1 MLHQLTCS
9 TWNTLMRINIR
20 TLVHCLFMLATDS
33 AATPATTWMLHI
45 RQAQQSFQLPR
56 QDVEEEEEV
65 GLPLSACPTVRAGHS
80 VNPALF
86 CGAFVYWLCVLCD
99 VHKFPL
105 SPPTA
110 TPAAVPPPPPPLSS
124 STYPTALINGHCSWH
139 KNKYCTSKKSSWKY
153 FGCGLHLMAK
163 LYSSL

>member
-1 MLHQLTCS
+1 
-9 TWNTLMRINIR
+9 MRINIR

-33 AATPATTWMLHI
+33 AATTWMMHI
-45 RQAQQSFQLPR
+45 RPAQQTFQLPR
-56 QDVEEEEEV
+56 QGEEV
-65 GLPLSACPTVRAGHS
+65 EVGVGLRLSARPTVRAGHS

-99 VHKFPL
+99 DHKFPL

-110 TPAAVPPPPPPLSS
+110 TTAAAPPRPRLPLFPLLPPLQRLSMDI
-124 STYPTALINGHCSWH
+124 AVGIKINTGQA
-139 KNKYCTSKKSSWKY
+139 KSSWKY
-153 FGCGLHLMAK
+153 FGCGFSLHLMAI